1 MPAFFNG
8 VFGHKC
14 SSGLIPNTGQH
25 PIAEN
30 DAAPYAAVALLVRPT
45 LPVTGALG
53 CTLRCRLACRYLTT
67 GPIVRHVEDLWPL
80 VRLLAGPDGRGTGSK
95 PLSEFPLLKSVGP
108 AGVDMAKVRVLT
120 VPNLNKWRPP
130 MSSTIS
136 KAVMDACLL
145 CVGKCREVFSTLP
158 NACGGVCAGGH
169 FHVLR
174 AADTLHSRCN
184 TQPPEPVDLPEFQ
197 RATDIWSCM
206 LGMTDQPTFRSH
218 LENTRPINIL
228 VELVKAIGCMGKF
241 TVPALA
247 LALVEKWPMKVAP
260 GHCAKMVRQ
269 GLALRARL
277 DKMLGT
283 TGVLVFPPHPTVA
296 PVHHLPLFR
305 PFNFP

>member
-136 KAVMDACLL
+136 KAVMDACVL
-145 CVGKCREVFSTLP
+145 CVGSVARCLSPCLTLVCWWHFSCP
-158 NACGGVCAGGH
+158 QSRGH
-169 FHVLR
+169 VAFPLQHAAAR
-174 AADTLHSRCN
+174 ASR
-184 TQPPEPVDLPEFQ
+184 
-197 RATDIWSCM
+197 
-206 LGMTDQPTFRSH
+206 
-218 LENTRPINIL
+218 
-228 VELVKAIGCMGKF
+228 
-241 TVPALA
+241 PA
-247 LALVEKWPMKVAP
+247 
-260 GHCAKMVRQ
+260 
-269 GLALRARL
+269 
-277 DKMLGT
+277 
-283 TGVLVFPPHPTVA
+283 
-296 PVHHLPLFR
+296 
-305 PFNFP
+305 

>member
-30 DAAPYAAVALLVRPT
+30 DAAPYAAVALLVRPA
-45 LPVTGALG
+45 PSVTDALG

-95 PLSEFPLLKSVGP
+95 PLSDFPLLKSVGP

-136 KAVMDACLL
+136 KAVMDACVL
-145 CVGKCREVFSTLP
+145 CVGKCREVFITLP
-158 NACGGVCAGGH
+158 DAY
-169 FHVLR
+169 
-174 AADTLHSRCN
+174 
-184 TQPPEPVDLPEFQ
+184 
-197 RATDIWSCM
+197 
-206 LGMTDQPTFRSH
+206 
-218 LENTRPINIL
+218 
-228 VELVKAIGCMGKF
+228 
-241 TVPALA
+241 
-247 LALVEKWPMKVAP
+247 
-260 GHCAKMVRQ
+260 
-269 GLALRARL
+269 
-277 DKMLGT
+277 
-283 TGVLVFPPHPTVA
+283 VLVAFLMSSEPRTRCIPAATRS
-296 PVHHLPLFR
+296 R
-305 PFNFP
+305 PSQSTCLSSSERLTSGAAC